1 MKKAYDYFSKIG
13 GMYVFLGVIIVNEEN
28 DEQGIF
34 HGQLIYTSK
43 EGVISFRQFNS
54 MENVDDV
61 ISKAD
66 LWIKENGFP
75 DLKRGPVRETGS
87 IPV

>member
-54 MENVDDV
+54 MENGRVIGVVSYRYVVSYLLPDV
-61 ISKAD
+61 IYMAD
-66 LWIKENGFP
+66 DIC
-75 DLKRGPVRETGS
+75 
-87 IPV
+87 